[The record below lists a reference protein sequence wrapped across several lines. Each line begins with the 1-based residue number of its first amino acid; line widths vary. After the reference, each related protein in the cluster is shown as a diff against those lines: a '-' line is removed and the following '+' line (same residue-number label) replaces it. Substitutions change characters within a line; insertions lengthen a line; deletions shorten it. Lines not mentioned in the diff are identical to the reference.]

1 MRTILLSAIAIVA
14 TLPAS
19 AWAAGH
25 GGGGT
30 GHGANVS
37 QTAHTARM
45 NGSPVGPSVRPVARS
60 KSQGPAHANAN
71 AISHVQ
77 NSPGKAASN
86 SVLGDGSTPAVTKSK
101 GKGKSKTRPA
111 R

>member
-1 MRTILLSAIAIVA
+1 MRIILLSTIAIAA
-14 TLPAS
+14 TLPAW

-37 QTAHTARM
+37 QTAHAAKM
-45 NGSPVGPSVRPVARS
+45 NGTPVGPSVRPVARS
-60 KSQGPAHANAN
+60 NSQGPAHASAN

-77 NSPGKAASN
+77 NSPGRAASN
-86 SVLGDGSTPAVTKSK
+86 SVLGAPTQAVTKSK
-101 GKGKSKTRPA
+101 GKGKAKNGPA
-111 R
+111 H